1 MFLRVLILYTAS
13 PATKPAPT
21 QLVEKQKLSVLF
33 SHTHTNAQTHS
44 VFVSN
49 TEHLVLGRAA
59 YVLILIDSPVTYTA
73 LLIVTP
79 SNTHT
84 HPPFFAPRK
93 IPLHPPILPNAGH

>member
-1 MFLRVLILYTAS
+1 MFLRVLILYTTS

-33 SHTHTNAQTHS
+33 SHTHTHTNAQTHS

-84 HPPFFAPRK
+84 HTS
-93 IPLHPPILPNAGH
+93 PLFCSP